1 MGKLVLSEN
10 VTLDTVVQDPTGEE
24 SFRYGGWFG
33 QVSDRDREAIGQV
46 FLEEARAAA
55 ALLMGR
61 RSYEWFAGRWIE
73 RTGAWADR
81 LVELPKY
88 VVGGALAERGWGD
101 TTVVGLDEVAK
112 LKEQI
117 DGDIVVYASRV
128 LAQTLLEQGLVDEVR
143 LLIFPYALGTGER
156 LFGPAAGR
164 NVLRLTGNRTVGDGI
179 VLLTYQVGAT
189 G

>member
-1 MGKLVLSEN
+1 MGKLVVSEN

-24 SFRYGGWFG
+24 GFRSGGWFG
-33 QVSDRDREAIGQV
+33 QVSDQDREAIGKV
-46 FLEEARAAA
+46 FLAEALAAS

-61 RSYEWFAGRWIE
+61 RSYEWFASRWIQ

-81 LVELPKY
+81 LVDLPKY
-88 VVGGALAERGWGD
+88 VVAGSLAERGWGD
-101 TTVVGLDEVAK
+101 TTVVGLDEITK

-128 LAQTLLEQGLVDEVR
+128 LVQTLLEQGLVDEVR
-143 LLIFPYALGTGER
+143 LLVFPYALGTGER
-156 LFGPAAGR
+156 LFGPTAGR
-164 NVLRLTGNRTVGDGI
+164 NVLRLTGTRT
-179 VLLTYQVGAT
+179 VGAT